1 VTTDNPFEDIEK
13 AIAEAIERQLEIV
26 RELDSM
32 EVEVTAW
39 EADFLQNVLTQLN
52 EKKKP
57 LTQGQLEVLHR
68 MCNTYEI
75 NYGDFFDD
83 RPPRK

>member
-13 AIAEAIERQLEIV
+13 AIAEAIERQLELV

-32 EVEVTAW
+32 EVDVTAW

-52 EKKKP
+52 KKREP
-57 LTQGQLEVLHR
+57 LTQGQLDILRR
-68 MCNTYEI
+68 MAHDYDIEC
-75 NYGDFFDD
+75 DL
-83 RPPRK
+83 